1 VRRLLD
7 ITHQPMSEGLVRIA
21 AVGDLHCRKTSAGQ
35 FAPLLSR
42 VNELA
47 DVLLLCGD
55 LVDHGLEDEAR
66 VLAKE
71 LAVVRVPMIGVLGNH
86 DCHSNAQDV
95 VERLLAEVGVQ
106 LLDGEA
112 VEVHGVGFAGAKGF
126 LGGFG
131 RATLGPWGEPAVKH
145 FVQEA
150 IDEALKLE
158 EALSRL
164 RTPKRVAVMHY
175 SPVRETCVGEP
186 EEIFSYLGCGRL
198 EEPLHSYP
206 VDAVFHGHAHH
217 GFPDGRTS
225 NGIPVYNV
233 ALPLL
238 RAIGL
243 RANIPNSLP
252 NLAMSP
258 SLAALATWPI
268 RLVEL

>member
-1 VRRLLD
+1 
-7 ITHQPMSEGLVRIA
+7 MGEGLVRIA

-35 FAPLLSR
+35 FAPLLAR

-71 LAVVRVPMIGVLGNH
+71 LAVVHVPMIGVLGNH
-86 DCHSNAQDV
+86 DCHGNAQDV
-95 VERLLAEVGVQ
+95 VERLLTEVGVQ
-106 LLDGEA
+106 FLDGEA

-131 RATLGPWGEPAVKH
+131 RATLGPWGEPAVKR

-175 SPVRETCVGEP
+175 SPVRDTCVGEP

-198 EEPLHSYP
+198 EEPLHTYP

-238 RAIGL
+238 RAVGA
-243 RANIPNSLP
+243 RANAPDSLLNLP
-252 NLAMSP
+252 NGPNVAHLA
-258 SLAALATWPI
+258 SLGGLATWPI